1 MSTHAAKTK
10 SCALLISPAIY
21 QRYYLAA
28 ELRRIGSSADD
39 AIIDK
44 YVAQHYDSFTRA
56 MDRQQS
62 QANEPIS
69 KPLATGSELLTQMP
83 SSSTQLPF
91 QQSQADE
98 QSVAAFRSPPASGP
112 STAPYMLSNDGY
124 TGQSVNPHL
133 MELSSV
139 HQPFTVSRLP
149 STALD
154 KQIVPPA
161 STESKGKYR
170 EESTADDMSEDEEED
185 SKDGLAELVSQSKLS
200 PASSRSASH
209 GLPSVEETPIA
220 GSIMGPANELRPD
233 PEAYRKLS
241 SKEKRQLRN
250 KISARNFRTRRKE
263 HIAHLEQQVA
273 DRDTIIEGLRQQ
285 LALVKVQNTELT
297 EEARVLKSKTIS
309 NTDVSRII
317 EALQKGAASTS
328 TSTDMG
334 PPSHLLRS
342 SSNSSL
348 TDTFNNGRPSTP
360 ASPRS
365 NSPHPLLARPNMRKD
380 LPSSGNVNSS
390 KPFWGGVGGTGN
402 TFMSVHT
409 VLVPHLMNQDAP
421 AQKFERR
428 LSVTRAAAVDDSV
441 NSLSKMLGEK
451 LQVVGNEDKESGSLL
466 SNDKKRSSGMRE
478 ADVNEAIVSLLGEQD
493 VAPPCYSEAIATPPT
508 IAPSTSSSTSDVL
521 DLNNEQLHSD
531 VLAAL
536 NKAFTKSTPPASASS
551 KASTS
556 TFPQLDVTRMQAL
569 LDGRATL
576 VLYDAQ
582 KGQLWQDESDGTHT
596 SGYTGQAMPVS
607 A

>member
-1 MSTHAAKTK
+1 
-10 SCALLISPAIY
+10 
-21 QRYYLAA
+21 
-28 ELRRIGSSADD
+28 
-39 AIIDK
+39 
-44 YVAQHYDSFTRA
+44 

-62 QANEPIS
+62 QATETTNKGPAS
-69 KPLATGSELLTQMP
+69 GSELMTQMP
-83 SSSTQLPF
+83 STSTQSPF
-91 QQSQADE
+91 QQSQVDE
-98 QSVAAFRSPPASGP
+98 QSVAAFRSPPATGP

-124 TGQSVNPHL
+124 TGQSVVNPHL

-149 STALD
+149 STAVD
-154 KQIVPPA
+154 KQMTTPTSI
-161 STESKGKYR
+161 TESKGKYR
-170 EESTADDMSEDEEED
+170 EGSTADDMSEDEEED

-285 LALVKVQNTELT
+285 LALVKVQNKELT

-309 NTDVSRII
+309 NADVSRII

-328 TSTDMG
+328 TATDMG

-348 TDTFNNGRPSTP
+348 TDTINNARPSTP

-390 KPFWGGVGGTGN
+390 KPFWGGVGGAGN
-402 TFMSVHT
+402 NFMSVHT
-409 VLVPHLMNQDAP
+409 VLVPHLMNQDTI
-421 AQKFERR
+421 AQKAERR
-428 LSVTRAAAVDDSV
+428 LSVTRAAALDDGV
-441 NSLSKMLGEK
+441 ESLSNLIGEK
-451 LQVVGNEDKESGSLL
+451 LRVVDSDGKEGESLL
-466 SNDKKRSSGMRE
+466 SKDKKGLMGMRE
-478 ADVNEAIVSLLGEQD
+478 ADVNEAIVSLLGEQEA
-493 VAPPCYSEAIATPPT
+493 APPCYSDAIATPPT
-508 IAPSTSSSTSDVL
+508 IATAPVSASDNL
-521 DLNNEQLHSD
+521 DLNNEQLHSA
-531 VLAAL
+531 VLTAL
-536 NKAFTKSTPPASASS
+536 NKALTSTNPAPAPS
-551 KASTS
+551 KGSTS
-556 TFPQLDVTRMQAL
+556 SLSQLDVNKVQAL

-576 VLYDAQ
+576 VLYDSQ
-582 KGQLWQDESDGTHT
+582 KGQLWQNEGESTHALGFP
-596 SGYTGQAMPVS
+596 SQSLPVS